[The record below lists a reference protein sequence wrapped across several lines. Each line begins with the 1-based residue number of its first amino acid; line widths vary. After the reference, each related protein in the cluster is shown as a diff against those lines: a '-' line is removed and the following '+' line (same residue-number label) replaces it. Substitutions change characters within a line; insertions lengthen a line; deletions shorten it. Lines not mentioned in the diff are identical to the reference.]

1 MQVNQEITSFH
12 DETLLFFLGGG
23 AGDYQDT
30 GADIGEGCALRR
42 SWANALSAKCGAE
55 SVLLQIRWTFVCFE
69 GSIVVKPQPA
79 FLGPIYRSR
88 SFWSW
93 HVIFRF
99 LLYTSWA
106 HPQKF
111 PSSCHNTCKSEVFMT
126 LNTRGENCGLL
137 CDSVIAR
144 QKKPPQKKLSA
155 CPGCFSLY
163 THICCERLLGLWK
176 KNEKSF
182 MDLVY

>member
-1 MQVNQEITSFH
+1 M
-12 DETLLFFLGGG
+12 
-23 AGDYQDT
+23 
-30 GADIGEGCALRR
+30 
-42 SWANALSAKCGAE
+42 
-55 SVLLQIRWTFVCFE
+55 
-69 GSIVVKPQPA
+69 KPQPA

-144 QKKPPQKKLSA
+144 QKKKTKRKLSA

-163 THICCERLLGLWK
+163 THMLWK
-176 KNEKSF
+176 APRALKEKWEEFYGFSLLMQQNKVLLVSYQLNKHKITAHLHCTDGLIGPLTKTKNDSQQSNVFAYFLKIAAIF
-182 MDLVY
+182 YKAG